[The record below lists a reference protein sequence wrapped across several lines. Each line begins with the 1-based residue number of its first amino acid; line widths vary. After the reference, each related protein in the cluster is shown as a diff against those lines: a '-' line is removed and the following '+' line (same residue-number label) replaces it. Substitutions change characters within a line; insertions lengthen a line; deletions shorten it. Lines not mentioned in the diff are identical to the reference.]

1 LRTVI
6 QFWKEQENKDVL
18 FYNLFKQWNATLFNF
33 VAKDTAGN
41 WVYPKGKS
49 FIDNQI
55 MELKKTTLNDLFFPD
70 IEKSM
75 AEISN
80 PKLKRIFAKFPLMP
94 SISDYDNMKEEE
106 PNYILVYQNGLWIR
120 MEKKSIESL
129 IQITE
134 G

>member
-1 LRTVI
+1 
-6 QFWKEQENKDVL
+6 
-18 FYNLFKQWNATLFNF
+18 
-33 VAKDTAGN
+33 
-41 WVYPKGKS
+41 
-49 FIDNQI
+49 
-55 MELKKTTLNDLFFPD
+55 LFFPD